1 MPARLGQHFLIDAY
15 TRDRIASYAVAG
27 KGRRVLEIGPG
38 RGMLTRALL
47 SSGAEVT
54 AVEMD
59 ERLAGILEKELSGV
73 PGLRLIRADFLKLNL
88 AELGSAQGGPF
99 RIAANLP
106 YSVASPIL
114 QKILP
119 WPLWDEAIL
128 MFQKEVALRVAAEPG
143 TADYGILTLSAWLY
157 AEAEI
162 LFDLGPRAFS
172 PPPKVDSS
180 VVRLVRRTEPKLAPA
195 RQPAFFRLAKAAFS
209 QRRKMAQTPIAQA
222 FGISK
227 NEAAWA
233 LESCG
238 LSASSRAQDIPPE
251 AYAILADKFAILNGK
266 AAAGKPEKP

>member
-1 MPARLGQHFLIDAY
+1 MPARLGQHFLVDGGA
-15 TRDRIASYAVAG
+15 RDRIVSCVAAE

-38 RGMLTRALL
+38 RGVLTRALL
-47 SSGAEVT
+47 AAGAEVT

-59 ERLAGILEKELSGV
+59 ERLAESLQKEFSGV
-73 PGLRLIRADFLKLNL
+73 PCFRLFRADFLTLDL
-88 AELGSAQGGPF
+88 AELGSAAEGAF
-99 RIAANLP
+99 AIAANLP

-119 WPLWDEAIL
+119 WRLWDEAVL
-128 MFQKEVALRVAAEPG
+128 MFQKEVAMRVAAEPG

-157 AEAEI
+157 AETEI
-162 LFDLGPRAFS
+162 LFDVGPRSFS
-172 PPPKVDSS
+172 PPPRVDSS

-227 NEAAWA
+227 GEAARMLA
-233 LESCG
+233 DCG
-238 LSASSRAQDIPPE
+238 LPVSSRAQDIPPE
-251 AYAILADKFAILNGK
+251 AYALLADKFAILK
-266 AAAGKPEKP
+266 DEAAGKKPKEP

>member
-1 MPARLGQHFLIDAY
+1 MPARLGQHFLIDAHA
-15 TRDRIASYAVAG
+15 RDRIASCAAVE

-59 ERLAGILEKELSGV
+59 ERLAEALQKEFSGASR
-73 PGLRLIRADFLKLNL
+73 LRLLRADFLALDL
-88 AELGSAQGGPF
+88 AELGSAAGGPF

-162 LFDLGPRAFS
+162 LFDVGPRSFS

-180 VVRLVRRTEPKLAPA
+180 VVRLVRRAEPKLSPA
-195 RQPAFFRLAKAAFS
+195 RQPAFFRLAKAAFG

-222 FGISK
+222 FHIAK
-227 NEAAWA
+227 DEAART

-238 LSASSRAQDIPPE
+238 FSASCRAQDIPPE
-251 AYAILADKFAILNGK
+251 AYALLAGKFAILEGE
-266 AAAGKPEKP
+266 AAAKGLKEP